1 MPENGD
7 RSRRKSTGEPV
18 MYMDGGWRTVNQAGM
33 ASLGGGFYK
42 NAQGQ
47 IFRAGPK
54 GGFSQAGGP
63 TQSQIDSASQ
73 KGQAINAALGSLD
86 MFDQK
91 LRETKVTGPFGW
103 MTNPNDL
110 AEAKQLADDLMLRL
124 KEQPYNLGVLNGPD
138 LQILQ
143 AVIADPTTIKDAAFR
158 KSVVPRLRNIAAKL
172 GDTYRGDVEAFTA
185 AGGGAAAVPNLFQSP
200 RSTYTPQEWGRQG
213 RVPPARAPAKRGDAP
228 RVGPAPQ
235 GRRPVFQG
243 RGGTILEVI
252 ED

>member
-1 MPENGD
+1 MPREGQ
-7 RSRRKSTGEPV
+7 TGTLPDGTRV
-18 MYMDGGWRTVNQAGM
+18 IYMDGQVRRLNEGGLADM
-33 ASLGGGFYK
+33 GGGYYK
-42 NAQGQ
+42 SPQGRS
-47 IFRAGPK
+47 FRQGPR
-54 GGFSQAGGP
+54 GGFEQIGGP
-63 TQSQIDSASQ
+63 TQSQIDSAAQ

-172 GDTYRGDVEAFTA
+172 GDTYRGDMQAFQA
-185 AGGGAAAVPNLFQSP
+185 SGGGAAAIPNLFRSD
-200 RSTYTPQEWGRQG
+200 RSTYTPQEWGQAG
-213 RVPPARAPAKRGDAP
+213 LVPAAKAPAKRGDAP
-228 RVGPAPQ
+228 RTRPATTGARQPFK
-235 GRRPVFQG
+235 GRY
-243 RGGTILEVI
+243 GTVYE
-252 ED
+252 E